1 MSALVSLSGAL
12 SWNFQLLT
20 LKQKRLVTRNMAS
33 NGVEPFQEPTDYF
46 FSIMVVWLN
55 IAIGL
60 LHLMHC
66 GWDKIR
72 VLLGW

>member
-1 MSALVSLSGAL
+1 
-12 SWNFQLLT
+12 
-20 LKQKRLVTRNMAS
+20 MAS

-60 LHLMHC
+60 PHLMHC